1 MGLLFLIMLLKIRSL
16 RSHSA
21 KNRVN
26 FGEIMIVPEDSLL
39 KLVKKVASTDKTVL
53 IQGETGT
60 GKDVL
65 AQQIHRQSKCKN
77 GPFAPPGCGL
87 LSQNLA
93 EANFMDTGKVLF
105 PGRRPQVPPRAGD
118 RIRYSQVLTP
128 CAMPYA

>member
-1 MGLLFLIMLLKIRSL
+1 MGLLFLIMLLKISPL

-39 KLVKKVASTDKTVL
+39 KLVKKVASTDKAVL

-93 EANFMDTGKVLF
+93 ESELYGHRKGAFSG
-105 PGRRPQVPPRAGD
+105 A
-118 RIRYSQVLTP
+118 
-128 CAMPYA
+128 